1 MGEGK
6 RKKRNKKKNGSRHY
20 LANRR
25 VCGLENGVPIA
36 ALELTPSLCATLR
49 DALARLNRL
58 MVALHSSGT
67 RQERRQRE
75 REMREREMGKRKGV
89 KVGGKGGRK
98 RARRNGNRGGGM
110 QP

>member
-49 DALARLNRL
+49 DVLARLNRL

-67 RQERRQRE
+67 RQERRQ
-75 REMREREMGKRKGV
+75 REREMGKRKGV

-110 QP
+110 Q